1 MSTERHTAREANHQR
16 LLTLLARRR
25 AITRREVIDAGIH
38 TLVLTRLVRAGA
50 LERIARG
57 RYRHPEAPISEH
69 HGLAL
74 VAASA
79 PKAVIC
85 LVSALSFHGI
95 GTQLPFQVW
104 IAIDRRARAP
114 ALSYPPLR
122 VLRFSGS
129 ALSEGITELQIEGE
143 TVRVYSVAKT
153 LADLFKYRNKIGLDV
168 CLEALRETWR
178 ARRATIEDI
187 DHYARICRVHNI
199 MRPYLEALLA

>member
-1 MSTERHTAREANHQR
+1 MSTQRHTTQAAHRQR

-25 AITRREVIDAGIH
+25 TITRQDVIDTGVH
-38 TLVLTRLVRAGA
+38 TQVLTRLVRAGE

-57 RYRHPEAPISEH
+57 RYRHPEAPITEH

-74 VAASA
+74 VAAAA

-95 GTQLPFQVW
+95 GTQLPWQVW

-114 ALSYPPLR
+114 TLSYPPLR
-122 VLRFSGS
+122 VFRFSGN
-129 ALSEGITELQIEGE
+129 ALSEGITEQQIEGE
-143 TVRVYSVAKT
+143 TVHVYSVAKT

-168 CLEALRETWR
+168 CLEALREIWR
-178 ARRATIEDI
+178 ERRATMEDI
-187 DHYARICRVHNI
+187 DHYARICRVHNV

>member
-1 MSTERHTAREANHQR
+1 MKQEASHQQ

-25 AITRREVIDAGIH
+25 TITRQEVIDTGVH
-38 TLVLTRLVRAGA
+38 TQILTRLVRAGE

-57 RYRHPEAPISEH
+57 RYRHPQAPITEH

-74 VAASA
+74 VAAAA

-95 GTQLPFQVW
+95 GTQLPYQVW
-104 IAIDRRARAP
+104 IAIDRRVRAP
-114 ALSYPPLR
+114 ASPYPPLR
-122 VLRFSGS
+122 VFRFSGA
-129 ALSEGITELQIEGE
+129 ALSEGITEQQIEGE

-153 LADLFKYRNKIGLDV
+153 LADLFKCRNKIGLDV
-168 CLEALRETWR
+168 CLEALREIWR
-178 ARRATIEDI
+178 ERRATIEDI